1 MDLLQAII
9 LGTVQGLTEF
19 LPISSSAHQRIVAAF
34 FGWEDPGAAF
44 TAVTQLGT
52 EAAVLLYFRA
62 DLWGA
67 ATGWLRSLYDPS
79 ARGTFEARLG
89 WYIVVATIPIGLLGF
104 TFQHQ
109 IETGARN
116 LWLIA
121 SVLVIFALVLGWA
134 DRRAKVERDI
144 RQLSVR
150 DGMLIGLAQSLA
162 LIPGVSRSGATMTAG
177 LLLGLRREAA
187 ARFSFLLAVPAVIAS
202 GLFELG
208 DVIAGEEQGGE
219 PIAMVIVA
227 TVISFVVGYAAIA
240 WLLRYLATN
249 SMLVFVVYRVA
260 LGTLVLAL
268 LAAGVLTT

>member
-1 MDLLQAII
+1 MSRRDRDL
-9 LGTVQGLTEF
+9 
-19 LPISSSAHQRIVAAF
+19 
-34 FGWEDPGAAF
+34 D
-44 TAVTQLGT
+44 
-52 EAAVLLYFRA
+52 
-62 DLWGA
+62 
-67 ATGWLRSLYDPS
+67 
-79 ARGTFEARLG
+79 
-89 WYIVVATIPIGLLGF
+89 
-104 TFQHQ
+104 
-109 IETGARN
+109 
-116 LWLIA
+116 
-121 SVLVIFALVLGWA
+121 
-134 DRRAKVERDI
+134 
-144 RQLSVR
+144 QLSTR
-150 DGMLIGLAQSLA
+150 DGILIGLAQSLA